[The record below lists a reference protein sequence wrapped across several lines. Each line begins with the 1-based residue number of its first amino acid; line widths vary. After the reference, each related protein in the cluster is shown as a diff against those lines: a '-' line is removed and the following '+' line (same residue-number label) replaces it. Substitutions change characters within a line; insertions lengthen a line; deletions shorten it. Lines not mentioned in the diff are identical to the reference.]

1 MTSWPLLGTGMIY
14 KVSLQHCFIQA
25 EKFQLSQFVFFTEV
39 LQLPDHLHDPPLDS
53 LQHVHILPVLM
64 APELDLL
71 LQVGSHLE
79 RGLNLAV

>member
-1 MTSWPLLGTGMIY
+1 MTSWPLLGTGMMY
-14 KVSLQHCFIQA
+14 KVSLQHCLIQA
-25 EKFQLSQFVFFTEV
+25 EKFQLSVCLLHRGTPA
-39 LQLPDHLHDPPLDS
+39 PDHLHDPPLDS

-64 APELDLL
+64 APELDPL